1 MKRTAIKAR
10 MGTSSVS
17 EIVTLNGGLS
27 VPLPALELLWR
38 LERDGF
44 DIRLDDD
51 GSVLIGPRQRLSQ
64 DDCQAIT
71 EHRDH
76 LRALLR
82 YCERV
87 Q

>member
-1 MKRTAIKAR
+1 MAT
-10 MGTSSVS
+10 TSSVS

-76 LRALLR
+76 LRALVR

>member
-1 MKRTAIKAR
+1 MAT
-10 MGTSSVS
+10 TSAPELV
-17 EIVTLNGGLS
+17 VFAGGLA

-38 LERDGF
+38 LESGGF
-44 DIRLDDD
+44 DIRLDED
-51 GSVLIGPRQRLSQ
+51 GSVLIGPRQKLSQ

-76 LRALLR
+76 LRALVR